1 MLEML
6 LRQSREQG
14 GTGMYLGHDIL
25 EMLYEEVSKGLTR
38 VWEANNARD
47 DALLE
52 NRRLRWLCKSAFE
65 CVKYGQCEECRITFG
80 GCTLRTAMR
89 DLGVEVVE

>member
-1 MLEML
+1 MSHTIMLEAL

-14 GTGMYLGHDIL
+14 GTGMYLSHDFL

-47 DALLE
+47 DALFE
-52 NRRLRWLCKSAFE
+52 NRRLRKMLS
-65 CVKYGQCEECRITFG
+65 
-80 GCTLRTAMR
+80 